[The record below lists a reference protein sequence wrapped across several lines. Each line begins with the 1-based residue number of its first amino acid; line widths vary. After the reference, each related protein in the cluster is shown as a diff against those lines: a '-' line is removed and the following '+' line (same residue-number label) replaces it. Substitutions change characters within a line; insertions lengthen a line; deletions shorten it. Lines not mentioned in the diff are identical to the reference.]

1 MGGGQP
7 GNAFSKSVTYRPTLS
22 KFKGGPVK
30 KNTLHIG
37 PKKDTQIWDLAYGIA
52 QNWLKMIQVP
62 KTLYEVKLFDQL
74 LSTFH

>member
-1 MGGGQP
+1 MGGASLGTLFQNQLLTGQHLA
-7 GNAFSKSVTYRPTLS
+7 NSR
-22 KFKGGPVK
+22 GGQLK